1 MRLPLSAV
9 PGDYRRG
16 WLRRWHRLR
25 RGWRL
30 PFWLRC
36 GWRLD
41 RLGGSGSYIRAQT
54 LRLYRAAA
62 TRGFVCRLLALEVAL
77 HISGF
82 IAYRLDCALDVLLR
96 HAAAPNARGSG
107 PTDVPK
113 AFSLVAEAHDRAL
126 IVVVVPVTWVNRLA
140 DSGFRGTLSF
150 ASMFYTK
157 EFVELG
163 GLMSYE
169 PSSVDQFERAATYV
183 DKILKGVKPADLP
196 VQQPT
201 KFELFVNL
209 KTTKVIGITIPE
221 SMLLRADQVIK

>member
-1 MRLPLSAV
+1 
-9 PGDYRRG
+9 
-16 WLRRWHRLR
+16 
-25 RGWRL
+25 
-30 PFWLRC
+30 
-36 GWRLD
+36 
-41 RLGGSGSYIRAQT
+41 
-54 LRLYRAAA
+54 
-62 TRGFVCRLLALEVAL
+62 
-77 HISGF
+77 
-82 IAYRLDCALDVLLR
+82 
-96 HAAAPNARGSG
+96 
-107 PTDVPK
+107 
-113 AFSLVAEAHDRAL
+113 VAEAHDRAL